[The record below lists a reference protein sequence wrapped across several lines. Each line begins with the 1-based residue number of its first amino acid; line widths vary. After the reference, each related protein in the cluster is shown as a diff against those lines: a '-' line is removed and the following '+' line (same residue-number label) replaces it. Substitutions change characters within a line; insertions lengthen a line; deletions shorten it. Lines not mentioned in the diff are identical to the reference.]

1 MNDEAHPSAAGQ
13 REPERPAREQ
23 ARTQAKRE
31 RLDTLLVARGLAPSR
46 ERARALIMAGEVR
59 VAGRPVTKAG
69 APVPPDAE
77 ITLATTPAEM
87 RYVSRGGLKLER
99 ALDAFQLDP
108 AGCVCV
114 DVGASTGGFTDLL
127 LQRGAARVYAVDVG
141 HGQLAWALRNDPRV
155 TVMERTNIR
164 HLEALPELVDCAVI
178 DVSFISL
185 RLVLPRVAALLKP
198 GGWAVAL
205 VKPQFEAG
213 RAEANRGAGVI
224 REPAVHQRVLRDLV
238 AWLADSPANA
248 PNAHSERLI
257 ASGLVASPIT
267 GRDGNH
273 EYLLLLR
280 LAAEP
285 VGALVDEHAIEAA
298 LQEAFV
304 GRA

>member
-1 MNDEAHPSAAGQ
+1 MSDEAQTPAEAHARQG
-13 REPERPAREQ
+13 RPA
-23 ARTQAKRE
+23 QAKRE

-59 VAGRPVTKAG
+59 VAGRLVTKAG
-69 APVPPDAE
+69 TPTPADAE
-77 ITLATTPAEM
+77 IELAASATET

-99 ALDAFQLDP
+99 ALDAFHLDP
-108 AGCVCV
+108 SGCVCV
-114 DVGASTGGFTDLL
+114 DVGASTGGFTDVL

-141 HGQLAWALRNDPRV
+141 HGQLAWPLRNDPRV

-164 HLEALPELVDCAVI
+164 HLESLPEPMDCAVI

-213 RAEANRGAGVI
+213 RAEADRGAGVI
-224 REPAVHQRVLRDLV
+224 REPAVHQRVLRDLL
-238 AWLADSPANA
+238 AWLADAATNA
-248 PNAHSERLI
+248 PDATGERLLPY
-257 ASGLVASPIT
+257 GLIASPIT

-280 LAAEP
+280 LAPSQER
-285 VGALVDEHAIEAA
+285 VTLDEQGIERAI
-298 LQEAFV
+298 QEAF
-304 GRA
+304 AATT